1 MLRVVSKDDNFDE
14 LINGELTLVDFY
26 ADWCG
31 PCRMLIPNLEEL
43 SKEYNVVKV
52 NVDSFEEL
60 ARKYGIMSI
69 PALYL
74 FRNGEVIDRKI
85 GYQELSELESWLKS
99 KI

>member
-1 MLRVVSKDDNFDE
+1 MKILNQNDNFEE
-14 LINGELTLVDFY
+14 LVNRGLTLVDFF

-31 PCRMLIPNLEEL
+31 PCKMLAPNLEEL
-43 SKEYNVVKV
+43 RKEFNVVKV
-52 NVDSFEEL
+52 NVDANEEL

-74 FRNGEVIDRKI
+74 FKDGEVIDKKI
-85 GYQELSELESWLKS
+85 GYQELDELKEWLKG

>member
-1 MLRVVSKDDNFDE
+1 MKILNQNDNFEE
-14 LINGELTLVDFY
+14 LVNRGLTLVDFF

-31 PCRMLIPNLEEL
+31 PCKMLAPNLEEL
-43 SKEYNVVKV
+43 SKEFNVVKV
-52 NVDSFEEL
+52 NVDANEEL

-74 FRNGEVIDRKI
+74 FKDGEVIDKKI
-85 GYQELSELESWLKS
+85 GYQELDELKEWLKG